1 MRGRRRWV
9 GEALPG
15 SENETSAVPRSGAW
29 KTLPAARPLSP
40 AARFLPL
47 PQLGGRTALR
57 YLPQR
62 GRTRAP
68 RRCRNLGG
76 AQRQAAELTSV
87 AAERPLVSA
96 ALPFPPAA
104 PCRALQQCST
114 RCGGGAGALRA
125 PVRRGG
131 DPRGE
136 SAALR
141 GHLELCRECRSQHHR
156 LPWVVGD
163 FHLVS
168 SPPAM
173 RAA

>member
-1 MRGRRRWV
+1 MVWRNLTWLGERDERRHPQRRR
-9 GEALPG
+9 ED
-15 SENETSAVPRSGAW
+15 
-29 KTLPAARPLSP
+29 PAGRPPARPSSP

-47 PQLGGRTALR
+47 PQLGGRTAPR

-68 RRCRNLGG
+68 RRRRSLGG
-76 AQRQAAELTSV
+76 AQRQAAELTSA
-87 AAERPLVSA
+87 AAERPLASA

-104 PCRALQQCST
+104 PCRALQQRST
-114 RCGGGAGALRA
+114 LGGGGAGAWRA

-141 GHLELCRECRSQHHR
+141 RHLELRRGARVIAPWAALACRTFKD
-156 LPWVVGD
+156 V
-163 FHLVS
+163 VS
-168 SPPAM
+168 SSLTM